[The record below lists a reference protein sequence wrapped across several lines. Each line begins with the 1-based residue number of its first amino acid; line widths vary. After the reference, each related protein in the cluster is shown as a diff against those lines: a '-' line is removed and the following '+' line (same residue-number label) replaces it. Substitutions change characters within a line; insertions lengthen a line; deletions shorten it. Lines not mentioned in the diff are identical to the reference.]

1 MGRIKG
7 CVNDSCSAHLNKVK
21 YKEVEFYCSICGEP
35 LSYVCKD
42 CYTQLPDGN
51 SKYCVRCQAKHADN
65 RDKAKKNVAK
75 IGGGVV
81 AGVGVVVAVGK
92 GIASLINPFK

>member
-1 MGRIKG
+1 MGRSKG
-7 CVNDSCSAHLNKVK
+7 CVNDSCSAHKKKVR
-21 YKEVEFYCSICGEP
+21 YKESEFYCSICGEP
-35 LSYVCKD
+35 LAYVCKD
-42 CYTQLPDGN
+42 CYTQLPDGHL
-51 SKYCVRCQAKHADN
+51 KYCVRCQAKHADHQDN
-65 RDKAKKNVAK
+65 VMRKAAK

>member
-7 CVNDSCSAHLNKVK
+7 CVNDSCSAHKKKVK
-21 YKEVEFYCSICGEP
+21 YKENEAYCSICGEP
-35 LSYVCKD
+35 LAYVCRD
-42 CYTQLPDGN
+42 CHTQLPDGQG
-51 SKYCVRCQAKHADN
+51 KYCVRCQAKHADN
-65 RDKAKKNVAK
+65 WDKAKKNAAK

-81 AGVGVVVAVGK
+81 AGAAVVVAVGK